1 MKKLF
6 VILAISTLL
15 VVPAMAQKTESG
27 KKVEP
32 KTTVK
37 SVTKTA
43 PAPVKFTTCMTTGK
57 KLGTMGKP
65 LMVTYKGQEYPL
77 CCAGCKA
84 PFEKDPEKYIKA
96 AMAKMK
102 PAPTAKNT
110 AKPTGKKS

>member
-6 VILAISTLL
+6 VILAISTLF
-15 VVPAMAQKTESG
+15 VVSAMAQKTESS
-27 KKVEP
+27 KKAET

-43 PAPVKFTTCMTTGK
+43 PNTVKFTTCMMTGK

-65 LMVTYKGQEYPL
+65 LMVMYKGKEYPL

-96 AMAKMK
+96 AAARMQPIMAKPATK
-102 PAPTAKNT
+102 PAY
-110 AKPTGKKS
+110 KKS